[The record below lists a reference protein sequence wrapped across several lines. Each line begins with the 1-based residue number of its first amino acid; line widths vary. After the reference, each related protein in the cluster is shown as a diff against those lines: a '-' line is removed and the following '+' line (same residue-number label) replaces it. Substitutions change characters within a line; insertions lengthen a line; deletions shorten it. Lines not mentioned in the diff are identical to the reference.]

1 MTALWQR
8 FGLRDQISLLIL
20 AGFMI
25 VYIAYMVLWSPL
37 DNLRDEMIQRNFAT
51 SKSLQQVDAMVSQI
65 IRLRDTGG
73 AKNGSARR
81 NLTAVINQS
90 TRRQGLAVSRLQ
102 PNSRGEIQVRLE
114 AAVFDDLMSWLHAM
128 EYSQSLLVLE
138 VSLTQAGDSGRV
150 NATVRI
156 GQAG

>member
-1 MTALWQR
+1 VIALWQR
-8 FGLRDQISLLIL
+8 LGLRDQISLLIL

-25 VYIAYMVLWSPL
+25 LFITYMVLWSPL
-37 DNLRDEMIQRNFAT
+37 DNLRDEMVQRNSAT
-51 SKSLQQVDAMVSQI
+51 SQSLQRVDAMVSQI
-65 IRLRDTGG
+65 IRLRDTDGT
-73 AKNGSARR
+73 KNGSASR

-114 AAVFDDLMSWLHAM
+114 AAAFDDLMSWLHAM

-138 VSLTQAGDSGRV
+138 VSITQAGDSGRV